1 MRSVKGRAALPARC
15 YLPRVSD
22 RAADRDRLA
31 LLLDQMAIEFPG
43 FRIVPKAS
51 SRLQRAIHRTL
62 VILTLGQNRSYLD
75 GYHTTIGRNIYVTGN
90 WDAMSRDQ
98 RFLLLRHEQVHLR
111 QFRRY
116 TLVGMAFLYLFVPLP
131 FGLAWFRAQFEREAY
146 AETVRA
152 TAEVLGPA
160 HVRDPSFRDQI
171 LEQFTGPAYGWMW
184 PFRGSLERW
193 YEGVLAALGPPG
205 V

>member
-1 MRSVKGRAALPARC
+1 M
-15 YLPRVSD
+15 SD

-31 LLLDQMAIEFPG
+31 LLLDRMAIEFPG

-51 SRLQRAIHRTL
+51 SRLQRAIHRAL

-75 GYHTTIGRNIYVTGN
+75 SYHTTIGRYIYVTGN

-98 RFLLLRHEQVHLR
+98 RYLLLRHEQVHLR

-116 TLVGMAFLYLFVPLP
+116 TLVGMAFLYLLVPLP
-131 FGLAWFRAQFEREAY
+131 FGVAWFRARFEREAY

-152 TAEVLGPA
+152 TAEVHGAA
-160 HVRDPSFRDQI
+160 HVRDRSFRDHI
-171 LEQFTGPAYGWMW
+171 LEQFTGPSYGWMW

-193 YEGVLAALGPPG
+193 YEGLLAGLGPPG